1 MTELFNANL
10 NIISQRWP
18 IIASALQHASFEHLD
33 AALVTGQN
41 QTISVNS
48 TYLGCRLNRMYRSP
62 TSICISIG
70 SLA

>member
-18 IIASALQHASFEHLD
+18 DIKSLQQVSITALD
-33 AALVTGQN
+33 AAFVAGQN

-48 TYLGCRLNRMYRSP
+48 TYLGCRLNRMYPSP

-70 SLA
+70 CLA